1 MGIHELESNRRT
13 GIARRRAC
21 AVGVVAWCLF
31 GAASAFAGMNNS
43 RVGACDRI
51 SRATWQSCRNGAQD
65 DYWLALA
72 RCENGSPGKRP
83 KGGDCPKAALRDL
96 QAAFHDCGDQLQARQ
111 DVCRRLGGGI
121 FRPEIDPDNFVDK
134 IDNRFFPLVPGTTF
148 VYDGQTEKG
157 TEHDVVEVTHDTRSI
172 LGVDCIAVHDSV
184 SVEGELTSELIEDT
198 IDWYAQDRAGN
209 VWYFGEESK
218 QFEDGVLV
226 SIDGSW
232 MAGVDDAQPGI
243 IMEADP
249 APHDFYRQECAI
261 GEAEDDAEVV
271 ALGQSV
277 DVPFVSSG
285 EALETEES
293 SALEPGVL
301 EHKFYVSDVGFVLV
315 VELDTG
321 NRLEL
326 VSVTKN

>member
-1 MGIHELESNRRT
+1 MNGHRLEAT
-13 GIARRRAC
+13 LWIEYARRWARAFSVL
-21 AVGVVAWCLF
+21 AFCLL
-31 GAASAFAGMNNS
+31 ATASAFAGMNNS
-43 RVGACDRI
+43 HAGACDRI

-65 DYWLALA
+65 EYWLSIA
-72 RCENGSPGKRP
+72 RCENGSPGKHAR
-83 KGGDCPKAALRDL
+83 GGDCPKAAVRDL
-96 QAAFHDCGDQLQARQ
+96 RSAFQDCGDQLQARQ
-111 DVCRRLGGGI
+111 DVCRQLGGGI
-121 FRPEIDPDNFVDK
+121 YRPEIDPNHFVSEVT
-134 IDNRFFPLVPGTTF
+134 NRYFPLVPGTTF
-148 VYDGQTEKG
+148 VYEGETEKG
-157 TEHDVVEVTHDTRSI
+157 NEHNVVEVTHDTRSI
-172 LGVDCIAVHDSV
+172 MGVECVAVHDTV
-184 SVEGELTSELIEDT
+184 SVEGELTIELIEDT

-243 IMEADP
+243 VMEADP
-249 APHDFYRQECAI
+249 APHDFYRQEFAI

-271 ALGQSV
+271 GLGRSV
-277 DVPFVSSG
+277 DVPFVSSE

-301 EHKFYVSDVGFVLV
+301 EHKFYVPDVGFVLV

-326 VSVTKN
+326 VSVTKD

>member
-1 MGIHELESNRRT
+1 MGTHELESIRLT
-13 GIARRRAC
+13 GSTRRRAC
-21 AVGVVAWCLF
+21 ALVVAACCFF
-31 GAASAFAGMNNS
+31 GAASAFAGMNNPHA
-43 RVGACDRI
+43 GACDRI
-51 SRATWQSCRNGAQD
+51 SRATWQSCRSGAQD
-65 DYWLALA
+65 EYWLAVA
-72 RCENGSPGKRP
+72 RCENGSPGKHAM
-83 KGGDCPKAALRDL
+83 GGDCPKAAARDL
-96 QAAFHDCGDQLQARQ
+96 RSAFQDCGEQFQARQ
-111 DVCRRLGGGI
+111 GVCRRLGGGI
-121 FRPEIDPDNFVDK
+121 YRPEIDPNNFVDK
-134 IDNRFFPLVPGTTF
+134 IGNRFFPLDPGTTF
-148 VYDGQTEKG
+148 VYGGQTEKG
-157 TEHDVVEVTHDTRSI
+157 TEHNVVEVTHETRSI
-172 LGVDCIAVHDSV
+172 MGIECIAVHDTV

-198 IDWYAQDRAGN
+198 IDWYAQDRDGN

-243 IMEADP
+243 IMEANP
-249 APHDFYRQECAI
+249 TPHDFYRQEFAI
-261 GEAEDDAEVV
+261 GQAEDDAEVV

-301 EHKFYVSDVGFVLV
+301 ERKFYVPDVGFVLV